1 VLVRRRHAIAIES
14 AVDEGED
21 QAVIE
26 ASQGT
31 DDSRGRGGNR
41 RLRDNRSR
49 FTWAVAAGQIARMAD
64 RGRRLMVTAA
74 CVAALSALAGGTRA
88 EPRKKE
94 KKALGTRLIEY
105 LDPRTTDREAAREL
119 APVTLGDMAP
129 RRATG
134 EGRVVRVRVY
144 ADDDYRAAT
153 LRWQK
158 KVERQLDRVNRVVEP
173 AFNVRFELESARKWP
188 RSHAGVGLSPLLDE
202 LEALDPGA
210 DVDWVVGYVTAFRG
224 VTTSIHQLALA
235 QLVSKHFVMRGMDD
249 QEEGRVFAAAFGM
262 MPASERETLYEER
275 KAHKE
280 LVLFLHEW
288 AHTLGAMHAES
299 EALVMNPAYDPKQSG
314 FSEFEARCMSVAL
327 NARLADRAKAYPES
341 AALLA
346 LLRDA
351 PPGEGRDADR
361 AQLRAMLEARAG
373 GSTAKRSGRRE
384 LPISEEEVA
393 AYNAAVGALD
403 ANRPDEAWAKAAPV
417 FARYPRDPRVTGLAC
432 SMVAGHPKA
441 AEATARCDAAM
452 KLAPR
457 DVDLP
462 LAAATAHVN
471 AGAPVAAAP
480 LLELAFAM
488 LASGNGAPDQAGL
501 ARLARVALGA
511 GSLTTAQD
519 AAAKAGGEDARK
531 LTAEVETHRRRW
543 ALPAGQS
550 GVAPEHEA
558 EYVQAFRALASM
570 APKAPEW
577 GARFAA
583 LEARFPEAPG
593 TKLLACERELAARHV
608 AAAIKL
614 CETAVA
620 RAPEAVRGHYVLAV
634 IAMNA
639 RRIHDAEKSFR
650 KALLL
655 DPEDPMLW
663 RELASFYKATRSP
676 QKLEQLA
683 QEHQALLSRPLPR

>member
-1 VLVRRRHAIAIES
+1 M
-14 AVDEGED
+14 
-21 QAVIE
+21 
-26 ASQGT
+26 
-31 DDSRGRGGNR
+31 
-41 RLRDNRSR
+41 
-49 FTWAVAAGQIARMAD
+49 VA
-64 RGRRLMVTAA
+64 AA
-74 CVAALSALAGGTRA
+74 CVVALSALAGSTGA

-94 KKALGTRLIEY
+94 RKALGTRLIEY

-134 EGRVVRVRVY
+134 EGRVLRVRVY

-235 QLVSKHFVMRGMDD
+235 QMVSKHFVMRGMDD
-249 QEEGRVFAAAFGM
+249 QEEGRAFAAAFGR
-262 MPASERETLYEER
+262 MPESERETLYEER

-288 AHTLGAMHAES
+288 AHTLGAMHAEG

-341 AALLA
+341 AELLA

-373 GSTAKRSGRRE
+373 GSTARRSGRRE

-393 AYNAAVGALD
+393 AYNAAVAALD
-403 ANRPDEAWAKAAPV
+403 ADRLDEAWAKAAPV
-417 FARYPRDPRVTGLAC
+417 FAKHAREPRVTGLAC
-432 SMVAGHPKA
+432 SMLAGQAKA
-441 AEATARCDAAM
+441 AEAAALCEAAM

-462 LAAATAHVN
+462 LAAATAHVR
-471 AGAPVAAAP
+471 ADQPVAAVH

-488 LASGNGAPDQAGL
+488 LTSGSGPPDQAAL
-501 ARLARVALGA
+501 ARLARVAMGA

-519 AAAKAGGEDARK
+519 AAAKAGAEDAPK
-531 LTAEVETHRRRW
+531 LTAEIETLRRRW
-543 ALPAGQS
+543 VLPAGQS

-558 EYVQAFRALASM
+558 EYVQAYRALAQGGRQT
-570 APKAPEW
+570 PEW
-577 GARFAA
+577 RARFAK
-583 LEARFPEAPG
+583 LQERFPESPG
-593 TKLLACERELAARHV
+593 TKLLACERELDARHV
-608 AAAIKL
+608 PAATKL
-614 CETAVA
+614 CEATVA
-620 RAPEAVRGHYVLAV
+620 RAPEAVRAHYVLAV
-634 IAMNA
+634 IARNSG
-639 RRIHDAEKSFR
+639 RNHDAEKAFR

-663 RELASFYKATRSP
+663 RELAAFYKATRAS

-683 QEHQALLSRPLPR
+683 QEHQALLSKPLPR